1 MMMFRVAAGA
11 RHLVARPMCTV
22 GRRPAAVW
30 SPVSG
35 PSRTLLN
42 RRWCASKAP
51 LEQTPLE
58 QATAAAQ
65 KAPGKLRDL
74 WNKYGVVAVST
85 YAVTYVSTL
94 GLIYALLESPFLSP
108 GDSLRLLD
116 SIGAG
121 WPSGIATARPT
132 IERSP
137 LGRIFDL
144 SQINPKAGSFAVA
157 CRCLSTQ
164 STGVP

>member
-22 GRRPAAVW
+22 GRRPAA
-30 SPVSG
+30 
-35 PSRTLLN
+35 
-42 RRWCASKAP
+42 AP

-121 WPSGIATARPT
+121 
-132 IERSP
+132 
-137 LGRIFDL
+137 RIFDL

-157 CRCLSTQ
+157 WILAKFTEPLRLGFTVLV
-164 STGVP
+164 TPRIALWIRRGK